1 MERSRLLSIST
12 LCEETWVSRYGC
24 TTEKRKDHLG
34 HLHCRADG
42 RKGESWSP
50 RMFVR
55 RSREERDKWIIQIVH
70 IIGGL
75 FRWCLLR
82 VVLAEGK
89 GAHGKS
95 SFLLHRENKA
105 LVMWLQEDKE
115 ESMQWRCRMELS
127 VLGSGGP

>member
-1 MERSRLLSIST
+1 MSTLQRREWGFTRDVFTVERSRLLSIST
-12 LCEETWVSRYGC
+12 LCEKTWVSRYDC
-24 TTEKRKDHLG
+24 TIEKRKDHLG

-82 VVLAEGK
+82 VVLAEG
-89 GAHGKS
+89 S
-95 SFLLHRENKA
+95 P
-105 LVMWLQEDKE
+105 WE
-115 ESMQWRCRMELS
+115 EQLPPTPRK
-127 VLGSGGP
+127 